1 MLRLLL
7 SCLDGISKKGREN
20 FPVLCSRGLTKTI
33 NEKDKNLYFVMPS
46 EARNILIPDKKQPK
60 LPGLIFVRSAVWNY
74 KKPDS
79 TKKNFL
85 VQLLEEKVNSRKKIK
100 FTSIDFD
107 LTDLDLPHC
116 RFRLTHLM
124 PETQEVRSE
133 EDYVFIRVPDLV
145 SFPQEE
151 SERGFL
157 NISLAYLERDPKSI
171 FANHSV
177 NEDIFNPGPSRS
189 KLDELHRTANL
200 ESLVLQN
207 PNLLFAP
214 FEAAAVCSIEIHSS
228 LIEMVRSNS
237 SQLVSQSVEKR
248 DISLSNQ
255 LQIVLY
261 KILSSE
267 LRSNSTKVV
276 QRLFELRAIPLTEVH
291 FMFSI
296 KDFLSCLSRVK
307 EDSGL
312 LEEIYEVTKKFEQRN
327 FIANGNI
334 LVFIFS
340 CLKSLIKER
349 RAFEILKY
357 LIKLMMNSY
366 FAATLIDQLEQP
378 NLENSGHR
386 LVREIGTKVTGIDSS
401 LFFSE
406 KVESLPAYNPKVD
419 ATLHLNDSSMFQDQR
434 VAQNDESYQDDLHQF
449 IENLTAKTQT
459 TMM

>member
-1 MLRLLL
+1 MR
-7 SCLDGISKKGREN
+7 
-20 FPVLCSRGLTKTI
+20 
-33 NEKDKNLYFVMPS
+33 
-46 EARNILIPDKKQPK
+46 
-60 LPGLIFVRSAVWNY
+60 
-74 KKPDS
+74 
-79 TKKNFL
+79 
-85 VQLLEEKVNSRKKIK
+85 
-100 FTSIDFD
+100 
-107 LTDLDLPHC
+107 
-116 RFRLTHLM
+116 
-124 PETQEVRSE
+124 
-133 EDYVFIRVPDLV
+133 
-145 SFPQEE
+145 
-151 SERGFL
+151 
-157 NISLAYLERDPKSI
+157 
-171 FANHSV
+171 
-177 NEDIFNPGPSRS
+177 
-189 KLDELHRTANL
+189 
-200 ESLVLQN
+200 
-207 PNLLFAP
+207 
-214 FEAAAVCSIEIHSS
+214 
-228 LIEMVRSNS
+228 
-237 SQLVSQSVEKR
+237 
-248 DISLSNQ
+248 
-255 LQIVLY
+255 
-261 KILSSE
+261 
-267 LRSNSTKVV
+267 
-276 QRLFELRAIPLTEVH
+276 
-291 FMFSI
+291 
-296 KDFLSCLSRVK
+296 
-307 EDSGL
+307 